1 MRPSASTGDLDDGDR
16 AAAGYTD
23 AANMP
28 AVLAHVASGR
38 ADSSRIETAIG
49 IRISVK
55 FREGSFL
62 DGAKQKIELDQS
74 TGTQLLDRAVALL
87 NHLGE
92 VGERG
97 ARAQEVAKALGLT
110 APTAHRILAA
120 LQRHGLVER
129 ETATKRYRLG
139 LSLFAMGAKAADGTG
154 LRRLCRPALT
164 RIAAQTGDTVFLM
177 ARSGFNVVCVDRQEG
192 SYIIGSLTGHIGGQV
207 PLGVGSASLA
217 ILAFLP
223 IEEAEIVMEANARLY
238 DDYIGLNSDVI
249 RAQLTY
255 VREKGYAL
263 DQGQLVAGISALAV
277 PILPQGRD
285 VMAALTIN
293 MTSARLPKKRIP
305 ELVTRLRE
313 EVVTIERGI
322 NPLASLTAP
331 YT

>member
-1 MRPSASTGDLDDGDR
+1 MSRTLDRPA
-16 AAAGYTD
+16 
-23 AANMP
+23 
-28 AVLAHVASGR
+28 
-38 ADSSRIETAIG
+38 RILPKG
-49 IRISVK
+49 SVVDK
-55 FREGSFL
+55 S
-62 DGAKQKIELDQS
+62 KQKTELDQS

-87 NHLGE
+87 NLLGE

-154 LRRLCRPALT
+154 LRRLCRPALS
-164 RIAAQTGDTVFLM
+164 RIAAQTGDTVYLM

-192 SYIIGSLTGHIGGQV
+192 SYSIGSLTGFIGGQV

-217 ILAFLP
+217 ILAYLP
-223 IEEAEIVMEANARLY
+223 IEEAEIVIDANSRLYEDYNGLNADTVRARLT
-238 DDYIGLNSDVI
+238 S
-249 RAQLTY
+249 
-255 VREKGYAL
+255 VRDKGYAL

-293 MTSARLPKKRIP
+293 MTTARLPRKRIP
-305 ELVTRLRE
+305 ELVARLRE
-313 EVVTIERGI
+313 EVAIIEGGI
-322 NPLASLTAP
+322 NPLDLLAAP
-331 YT
+331 YA

>member
-1 MRPSASTGDLDDGDR
+1 MSKTLKSAGT
-16 AAAGYTD
+16 
-23 AANMP
+23 
-28 AVLAHVASGR
+28 H
-38 ADSSRIETAIG
+38 SSQG
-49 IRISVK
+49 SVVDT
-55 FREGSFL
+55 S
-62 DGAKQKIELDQS
+62 KQKIELDQS

-87 NHLGE
+87 NHLGDI
-92 VGERG
+92 GERG
-97 ARAQEVAKALGLT
+97 ARAQEVAKTLGLT

-129 ETATKRYRLG
+129 EIATKRYRLG
-139 LSLFAMGAKAADGTG
+139 LLLFAIGAKAADGTG
-154 LRRLCRPALT
+154 LRRLCRPALS

-192 SYIIGSLTGHIGGQV
+192 SYIIGSLTGYIGGQV

-217 ILAFLP
+217 ILAYLP
-223 IEEAEIVMEANARLY
+223 VEEAEIVIEANAGLY
-238 DDYIGLNSDVI
+238 EDYNGLNANVI
-249 RAQLTY
+249 RGQLAS

-263 DQGQLVAGISALAV
+263 DQDQLVAGISALAV

-305 ELVTRLRE
+305 ELVAQLRK

-322 NPLASLTAP
+322 NPLDMLAGP
-331 YT
+331 YA

>member
-1 MRPSASTGDLDDGDR
+1 MSKTLKSAGT
-16 AAAGYTD
+16 
-23 AANMP
+23 
-28 AVLAHVASGR
+28 H
-38 ADSSRIETAIG
+38 SSQG
-49 IRISVK
+49 SVVDT
-55 FREGSFL
+55 S
-62 DGAKQKIELDQS
+62 KQKIELDQS

-87 NHLGE
+87 NHLGDI
-92 VGERG
+92 GERG

-129 ETATKRYRLG
+129 EIATKRYRLG
-139 LSLFAMGAKAADGTG
+139 LLLFAIGAKAADGTG
-154 LRRLCRPALT
+154 LRRLCRPALS

-192 SYIIGSLTGHIGGQV
+192 SYIIGSLTGYIGGQV

-217 ILAFLP
+217 ILAYLP
-223 IEEAEIVMEANARLY
+223 VEEAEIVIEANAGLY
-238 DDYIGLNSDVI
+238 EDYNGLNANVI
-249 RAQLTY
+249 RGQLAS

-263 DQGQLVAGISALAV
+263 DQDQLVAGISALAV

-293 MTSARLPKKRIP
+293 MTSARLPKMRIP
-305 ELVTRLRE
+305 ELVAQLRK

-322 NPLASLTAP
+322 NPLDMLAGP
-331 YT
+331 YA